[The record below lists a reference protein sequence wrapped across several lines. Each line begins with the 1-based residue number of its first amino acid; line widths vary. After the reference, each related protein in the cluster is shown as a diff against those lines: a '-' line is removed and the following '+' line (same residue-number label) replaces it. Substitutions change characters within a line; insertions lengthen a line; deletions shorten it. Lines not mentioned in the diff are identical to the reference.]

1 MMLGCYEKKKNP
13 AFLFFVHTQKETDN
27 PFSKIVHSINEM
39 EVTFHWHCSL
49 LSLSLSL
56 PSNKEDCL

>member
-1 MMLGCYEKKKNP
+1 MMLGCYEKKT
-13 AFLFFVHTQKETDN
+13 ARLFFVHTQKETDN

-39 EVTFHWHCSL
+39 EVTLHWHCSL

-56 PSNKEDCL
+56 SSNKEECL